1 MDAILSILVCGNLL
15 WQQEKANTMVQVF
28 RGENK
33 RNYSPE
39 DTVLSNWKLKLP
51 SGHVGIFIPGKQQA
65 KTHGTILARMT
76 DRSSAIVGLEK
87 HNTQIN
93 INNSH
98 KKIQHSHKI
107 TTRRKTQK
115 QTFGRKKK
123 MSIIF
128 HGYEEDKY

>member
-1 MDAILSILVCGNLL
+1 MAEDNDHIETSGIKDLEKQIKMLGIHFLKQINISLLYAQKREQLNWETKKDAS
-15 WQQEKANTMVQVF
+15 
-28 RGENK
+28 
-33 RNYSPE
+33 
-39 DTVLSNWKLKLP
+39 LP
-51 SGHVGIFIPGKQQA
+51 FPLYPSLG
-65 KTHGTILARMT
+65 
-76 DRSSAIVGLEK
+76 SSAIVGLEK

-128 HGYEEDKY
+128 HGYEEDKYWKQYSSLN